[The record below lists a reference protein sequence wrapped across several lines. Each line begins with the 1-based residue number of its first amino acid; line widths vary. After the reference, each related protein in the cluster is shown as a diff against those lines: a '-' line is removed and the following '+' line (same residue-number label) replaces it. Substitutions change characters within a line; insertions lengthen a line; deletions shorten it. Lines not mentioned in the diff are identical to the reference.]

1 MSKTFQIDII
11 TPASLNTYE
20 QVSYVRVPSIDGLV
34 GIQARHAHA
43 IIALDIG
50 EIKII
55 DQNGKTKYFATSG
68 GFVDVKPEGVQL
80 LLETFELANEIN
92 KKRVQASLDR
102 AQKHLNDKN
111 LDLERSKRALKRAQN
126 RLHVMSRLS

>member
-11 TPASLNTYE
+11 TPASLHTYE
-20 QVSYVRVPSIDGLV
+20 QVSYVRAPSIDGLV

-55 DQNGKTKYFATSG
+55 DQNGKTK
-68 GFVDVKPEGVQL
+68 
-80 LLETFELANEIN
+80 
-92 KKRVQASLDR
+92 
-102 AQKHLNDKN
+102 
-111 LDLERSKRALKRAQN
+111 
-126 RLHVMSRLS
+126 